1 MTVRGRFL
9 DPSGR
14 PLSGSLVFRAP
25 GTLTF
30 PAADVILGGP
40 VTVQLDAQGAIEVTL
55 PATDAPDMD
64 PTGWAY
70 IVTEQLSGIPV
81 GRSYNVLL
89 PRVQPEVDLAD
100 IAPTDPA
107 KPNYVGVPGPQGDRG
122 PTGPPGSRIYSGAT
136 APGAGLG
143 VDGDLYVRYESTTFL
158 GVTSTTVSTWQRSA
172 GVWTQ
177 LGGEVRGAAWY
188 LNNATTASTSTRP
201 GDLLL
206 RTDTG
211 DIWQRTGSG
220 WGTAVGNLKGPKGDK
235 GDGGSAG
242 ATGPAG
248 IVQSVNGKSSAAITL
263 TAADVGALATAAAG
277 AASGVATLGA
287 DGKVP
292 AAQLPTSSGGGAVA
306 SVNGKTGA
314 VVLAASDVGALPES
328 GFVGSGNLILNTA
341 TVDYRGLSFTTAG
354 VNRWVY
360 QVDNTA
366 EAGADAGSNFELAN
380 WSDTGAWKSAVLF
393 GQRATGNVGIGTN
406 SLIPGAKLSVAGAAA
421 LKNTTPPPA
430 DVGAAVA
437 YSEGGLFKVVQAD
450 GTRVTLAPAE
460 AAGTAVLLTGNQTVA
475 GAKTFSSVP
484 SSSVSPTT
492 DNHLARK
499 SYVDALGGGEWR
511 ASDFGLLTWAFDPA
525 CGHSAPLYP
534 GAGPIRVTAVYLR
547 SAASVTKVVWHFGG
561 YAGGLATGSWAAL
574 YSSTGARVAQTAD
587 LSTAAAEPAEVHNTG
602 GATVSVPLTAAYSA
616 PAGLYYIAWRF
627 QYNTSTGDGP
637 MMLVAESSFSAPP
650 NVFGLNN
657 VRRFGSYAT
666 GAATAPASIAL
677 GSMENGSN
685 RFWSALA

>member
-25 GTLTF
+25 ATLTF

-136 APGAGLG
+136 VPGAGLG

-188 LNNATTASTSTRP
+188 LSNATTPSTSTRP

-248 IVQSVNGKSSAAITL
+248 VVQSVNGKSSAAITL

-287 DGKVP
+287 DGRVP
-292 AAQLPTSSGGGAVA
+292 TSQLPTSSGGGAVA
-306 SVNGKTGA
+306 SVNGKTGT
-314 VVLAASDVGALPES
+314 VVLTAADIGALD
-328 GFVGSGNLILNTA
+328 LA
-341 TVDYRGLSFTTAG
+341 A
-354 VNRWVY
+354 
-360 QVDNTA
+360 
-366 EAGADAGSNFELAN
+366 ADDRYVQPS
-380 WSDTGAWKSAVLF
+380 T
-393 GQRATGNVGIGTN
+393 
-406 SLIPGAKLSVAGAAA
+406 IPVQSVAGKTGTVT
-421 LKNTTPPPA
+421 LVPG
-430 DVGAAVA
+430 DVG
-437 YSEGGLFKVVQAD
+437 
-450 GTRVTLAPAE
+450 AE
-460 AAGTAVLLTGNQTVA
+460 AAGTSVLLAGTQTVA
-475 GAKTFSSVP
+475 GSKTFSSVP
-484 SSSVSPTT
+484 SSSAAPTADT
-492 DNHLARK
+492 HLARK

-561 YAGGLATGSWAAL
+561 YAGGLTTGSWAAL

-616 PAGLYYIAWRF
+616 PAGLYYVAWRF
-627 QYNTSTGDGP
+627 QYNTGTGDGP

-657 VRRFGSYAT
+657 VRRFGSYTT
-666 GAATAPASIAL
+666 GAATAPASITL